1 MALVSTIVN
10 YSVINGHRIIMKMS
24 FVSFNNTA
32 NDGKENIIEFLL
44 INQKMKETTQPNDK
58 LLFM

>member
-1 MALVSTIVN
+1 
-10 YSVINGHRIIMKMS
+10 MS